1 MAARVVQYVVVR
13 KDLVENLGWP
23 TGALIAQC
31 CHACIAAIHLFYTD
45 EHTKEYLTDLNSMH
59 KVVLE
64 AKDSKSL
71 VTLAERLSEQGIDH
85 KMWIEQPENYP
96 TCIATKPYPKDE
108 IQQYFKQFKL
118 FK

>member
-64 AKDSKSL
+64 
-71 VTLAERLSEQGIDH
+71 V
-85 KMWIEQPENYP
+85 NN
-96 TCIATKPYPKDE
+96 KPRH
-108 IQQYFKQFKL
+108 II
-118 FK
+118 